1 MKKFYE
7 IIILSSRGNL
17 KRYKISQFSLNL
29 LKLFLLFV
37 IIILI
42 ANFTVFLLNLNT
54 LRILKENLEL
64 KSKLAEFKKIENEIN
79 EFRKVKK
86 SLYLALGIDKM
97 PKDSILYQTNNP
109 DLVEQIDT
117 PVGLPVSGIITREHS
132 NEHPGIDIALN
143 KNSFVYST
151 AIGKVEKVD
160 SNEQFGL
167 HILISHNKNYK
178 TLYAH
183 LSKVMVNVGD
193 SVKRGQVIGFSGS
206 SGHSTGPH
214 LHYEVWKENKP
225 INPLILNQ
233 HNF

>member
-7 IIILSSRGNL
+7 IIILSSKGNL

-42 ANFTVFLLNLNT
+42 TNFTIFFLNLNT

-64 KSKLAEFKKIENEIN
+64 KSKLA

-151 AIGKVEKVD
+151 AIGRVEKVD

>member
-1 MKKFYE
+1 MRKFYE
-7 IIILSSRGNL
+7 IIILSNKGNV
-17 KRYKISQFSLNL
+17 KKIRITKLSLNL
-29 LKLFLLFV
+29 IKFLLLLVVLTLV
-37 IIILI
+37 I
-42 ANFTVFLLNLNT
+42 NFIVFFLNLNT
-54 LRILKENLEL
+54 LKILKENMEL

-117 PVGLPVSGIITREHS
+117 PVGLPVSGIITQEHS
-132 NEHPGIDIALN
+132 NEHIGIDIALN

-151 AIGKVEKVD
+151 AIGKVDKID

-167 HILISHNKNYK
+167 HIWISHNKNYK

-183 LSKVMVNVGD
+183 LSKVLVNIGD
-193 SVKRGQVIGFSGS
+193 SVKRGQVIGFSGT

-214 LHYEVWKENKP
+214 LHYEVWKENRP
-225 INPLILNQ
+225 IDPLILN
-233 HNF
+233 NLK